1 MDVWERRRNG
11 SRPTGEAGVSSPLKN
26 CSVGESAAKLVR
38 SRSRIA
44 GTSED
49 TSRFG
54 DAELA
59 KFDRS
64 QPG

>member
-1 MDVWERRRNG
+1 MFVF
-11 SRPTGEAGVSSPLKN
+11 TVSSPLKN
-26 CSVGESAAKLVR
+26 CFVGESAAKFDR

-44 GTSED
+44 DITND

-59 KFDRS
+59 NFDRS
-64 QPG
+64 QPE